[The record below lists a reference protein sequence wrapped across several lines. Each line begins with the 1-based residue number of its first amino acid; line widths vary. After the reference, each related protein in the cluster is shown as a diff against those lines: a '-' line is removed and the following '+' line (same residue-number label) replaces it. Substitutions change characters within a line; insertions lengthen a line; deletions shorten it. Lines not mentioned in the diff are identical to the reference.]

1 MFTVVLPSSV
11 APATQ
16 YAGQGPQLA
25 PGQIVEA
32 VVLALLK
39 DGAARIAI
47 ADLVLDVRAE
57 IPLQVGSTLRLA
69 VKGTEQAIKLVP
81 ISGSVRPP
89 VAGPPGVTGNEGVTP
104 QRIAASP
111 PNNAPEPIVKVDV
124 TNPTAMHAAV
134 GLASPG
140 GAVRAEQGEA
150 SPAVRISGAPSTSH
164 SPGQPAPPADAA
176 AATPQTALNAAVRAG
191 AARQNGLA
199 PLIANLRASIAHPA
213 FSPAPVQEAAAVL
226 LRLGIAA
233 DRPAQAADIRA
244 ALMRS
249 GLLFEAQAGRDGS
262 APTPDIKLALLALR
276 QALRAWL
283 AEETPT
289 PTMAKQTGEGARP
302 APPPIPEAPPPYR
315 GAPTAAQPAASPT
328 IADLEPH
335 DVAARLLT
343 QTEGAL
349 ARQTLLQAASLPER
363 TEAHSD
369 ASGSRWLFESPLVS
383 PAGTSVAQF
392 EISREG
398 GRGPSAGEQIPVW
411 RARFS
416 VDIEPIGPVHA
427 QISLIGARAAVMLW
441 AERDATA
448 GLLRERTASLAEA
461 LRQAELDPDIHFRAG
476 APSLPSSARPA
487 AGHFLD
493 RAS

>member
-89 VAGPPGVTGNEGVTP
+89 AAGPPGVAANEGVAP
-104 QRIAASP
+104 QRIAANP

-124 TNPTAMHAAV
+124 PNPTAMHAAA
-134 GLASPG
+134 GLPSPSG
-140 GAVRAEQGEA
+140 GVEQGEA
-150 SPAVRISGAPSTSH
+150 SPAVRISGAPSTSQ

-176 AATPQTALNAAVRAG
+176 AATPQAALNAAVRAG

-199 PLIANLRASIAHPA
+199 PLIANLRASIADPA
-213 FSPAPVQEAAAVL
+213 SSPAPVQEAAAAL
-226 LRLGIAA
+226 LGLGIAA

-262 APTPDIKLALLALR
+262 ALAPDIKLALLALR

-461 LRQAELDPDIHFRAG
+461 LRQAEFDPDIHFRAG

>member
-57 IPLQVGSTLRLA
+57 IPLQVGSALRLA

-89 VAGPPGVTGNEGVTP
+89 AAGPPGVTANEGVAP

-111 PNNAPEPIVKVDV
+111 PNNEPIVKVDV

-164 SPGQPAPPADAA
+164 SPGQSAPPADAA
-176 AATPQTALNAAVRAG
+176 AATPQAALDAAVRAG

-199 PLIANLRASIAHPA
+199 PLIANLRASIADTA
-213 FSPAPVQEAAAVL
+213 SSPAPVQEAAAAL

-262 APTPDIKLALLALR
+262 PPPPDIKLALLALR

-283 AEETPT
+283 AEETPA
-289 PTMAKQTGEGARP
+289 PTMPKQTGEGGRP

-315 GAPTAAQPAASPT
+315 GAPMAAQPAGSPT

-476 APSLPSSARPA
+476 APSLPSSVRPA